1 MKLPPPTDENGH
13 LNVVIETPRGSRNK
27 YKYDEATGLFML
39 GKILPTGSVFP
50 VDFGFV
56 PGTKAADGDP
66 LDVMVYTEDA
76 LMAGCLAQC
85 RPIGI
90 IEVEQSKNGKQVR
103 NDRIVAIPVLSKV
116 YEHIH
121 LIDELPKVLVKE
133 WVTFF
138 AYYQQMNGNSFR
150 VLDIKDGNAAM
161 EAVSKSIS

>member
-1 MKLPPPTDENGH
+1 MKLPPPTDENGY

-27 YKYDEATGLFML
+27 YKYDEATGLFIL
-39 GKILPTGSVFP
+39 GKILPAGSFFP

-56 PGTKAADGDP
+56 PGTKAEDGDP

-76 LMAGCLAQC
+76 LVTGCLAQC

-90 IEVEQSKNGKQVR
+90 IQVEQSKNGKQVR
-103 NDRIVAIPVLSKV
+103 NDRVVAIPTLSKV
-116 YEHIH
+116 YEHIRV
-121 LIDELPKVLVKE
+121 IDELPKALVKE

-150 VLDIKDGNAAM
+150 VLDIKDGDAAM
-161 EAVSKSIS
+161 EAVKKSIS

>member
-1 MKLPPPTDENGH
+1 MKLPPTDESGQ

-27 YKYDEATGLFML
+27 YKYDEATGLFTL
-39 GKILPTGSVFP
+39 GKILPAGSIFP
-50 VDFGFV
+50 IDFGFV
-56 PGTKAADGDP
+56 PGTRAADGDP

-76 LMAGCLAQC
+76 LVTGCLAQC

-90 IEVEQSKNGKQVR
+90 IEVEQNKNGKQVR
-103 NDRIVAIPVLSKV
+103 NDRVVAIPVLSKV
-116 YEHIH
+116 YEHIR

-161 EAVSKSIS
+161 EAVSKSIL